1 MKAGK
6 KIPSNLSL
14 HDSGSDSGSEIMPR
28 NRGAQN
34 ERNQLKLLVLLWLW
48 TTGVSGLPHR

>member
-1 MKAGK
+1 MKTGK
-6 KIPSNLSL
+6 IIPSNLSF
-14 HDSGSDSGSEIMPR
+14 HDSGSDSGSEIMPK

-34 ERNQLKLLVLLWLW
+34 NSNQLNFLVLLWLL